1 MFMRIASSSINM
13 SSQHSLEEQDVQ
25 SESLKVWGDV
35 KTANIANSSPEN
47 GNTGQQV
54 LVEISAAAKELYT
67 QTQQT
72 ISVDKLDSHF
82 FLKDEDKQKLMLIQA
97 LMESLTGKKFKFY
110 LPTLDGET
118 QPEVKIKLSQS
129 AIDRL
134 NAARQPQQRQGWGL
148 EYHSYQGHFE
158 SESVA
163 FQAAGV
169 VKTTDGKEIDISMA
183 LKMTRQFASEQRIDV
198 KAGDA
203 LIDPL
208 VINFD
213 APAAKLTQTKFSF
226 DLDSDGTADQISFA
240 APGSGFLA
248 LDLNND
254 GKINNGKE
262 LFGPNTG
269 NGFSELSQYDSD
281 NNGWIDEN
289 DSIYDKLRI
298 WTKDAQGNDQLF
310 ALGQKGIGAICLGNV
325 TTDFA
330 LKDNQNTQQG
340 QLRTTGLFLRENGTA
355 GTVQQVDLA
364 I

>member
-1 MFMRIASSSINM
+1 MRIASSSISM
-13 SSQHSLEEQDVQ
+13 SSQHSLEEHDVQ
-25 SESLKVWGDV
+25 SESLRLWGDV
-35 KTANIANSSPEN
+35 KSTNVSGAPPDNEN
-47 GNTGQQV
+47 TSQKV

-82 FLKDEDKQKLMLIQA
+82 FLKDEDKQKIMLIQA
-97 LMESLTGKKFKFY
+97 LIESLTGKKFKFY
-110 LPTLDGET
+110 LPTEDGET
-118 QPEVKIKLSQS
+118 QPQVRIKLSQ
-129 AIDRL
+129 ATIDRL
-134 NAARQPQQRQGWGL
+134 QASRQPQQSQGWGL
-148 EYHSYQGHFE
+148 EYHSYQGHYE
-158 SESVA
+158 RESVA

-169 VKTTDGKEIDISMA
+169 VKTADGKEVDISMA
-183 LKMTRQFASEQRIDV
+183 LKMTRQFASEQRLDV

-208 VINFD
+208 VINFE
-213 APAAKLTQTKFSF
+213 APSAKLTQTKFSF
-226 DLDSDGTADQISFA
+226 DLDSDGTADPISFA

-248 LDLNND
+248 LDLNSD

-269 NGFSELSQYDSD
+269 NGFAELSQYDSD
-281 NNGWIDEN
+281 NNGWIDES

-298 WTKDAQGNDQLF
+298 WTKDAQGQDQLF
-310 ALGQKGIGAICLGNV
+310 ALGQKGIGAIYLGNAS
-325 TTDFA
+325 TEFA
-330 LKDNQNTQQG
+330 LKDSQNTQQG

-355 GTVQQVDLA
+355 GTLQQVDLV